1 MLLINHVCIFLQNGT
16 YHVDESPFTI
26 EGLDSV
32 LSQLKRNKT
41 PGDDGIPGELY
52 KWLDNQNRTL
62 LLKAANDCLE
72 VSHIDRKFLSA
83 VVVSIY
89 KKGDSSSLANYRPI
103 SLLSCCYKIV
113 AALVKN
119 RLLAGLDPWLMQTQ
133 YGFRP
138 RKSTSQ
144 AIYLARRLQDH
155 AEKSKSRSTLILLD
169 WEKKF
174 DKVSQDKVGETLK
187 RLMVPSKICNLVASF
202 YEDPQF
208 KVKVGHSSSDWKSQ
222 RSGIRQGCPLS
233 PYLFVLLMGALFSDL
248 KDELRTPRQQEPID
262 GIYFS
267 EVLFADDTLIFGANT
282 RCINVLLH
290 AIERHSHYFG
300 LNLNYDKCINITAN
314 QRVSSVRFSPTGPGQ
329 GKLVPRKNSAVYLG
343 TLLTDSN
350 NNKAEILNRLGD
362 CIATANRMKLFWTKA
377 NTTVKWKIQVFNA
390 IIRSK
395 LLYGLECIQLTAA
408 EISRL
413 DAFQNKS
420 LRRILG
426 KPPTFI
432 DRTETN
438 ERMYAE
444 IRDQH
449 GCHFEKFGDT
459 WRKAK
464 LKFFGHILR
473 CSRADPLSQV
483 TFAADGIHPRHV
495 VYRRPGRPKLD
506 WVIESYKDAFSFL
519 NGQGVLFDPANINHL
534 RQVKEHAILRAF

>member
-1 MLLINHVCIFLQNGT
+1 M
-16 YHVDESPFTI
+16 
-26 EGLDSV
+26 
-32 LSQLKRNKT
+32 
-41 PGDDGIPGELY
+41 
-52 KWLDNQNRTL
+52 
-62 LLKAANDCLE
+62 
-72 VSHIDRKFLSA
+72 
-83 VVVSIY
+83 
-89 KKGDSSSLANYRPI
+89 
-103 SLLSCCYKIV
+103 
-113 AALVKN
+113 
-119 RLLAGLDPWLMQTQ
+119 
-133 YGFRP
+133 
-138 RKSTSQ
+138 
-144 AIYLARRLQDH
+144 
-155 AEKSKSRSTLILLD
+155 
-169 WEKKF
+169 
-174 DKVSQDKVGETLK
+174 
-187 RLMVPSKICNLVASF
+187 VASF

-395 LLYGLECIQLTAA
+395 LLCGLECIQLTAA

-432 DRTETN
+432 DR
-438 ERMYAE
+438 
-444 IRDQH
+444 
-449 GCHFEKFGDT
+449 
-459 WRKAK
+459 
-464 LKFFGHILR
+464 
-473 CSRADPLSQV
+473 
-483 TFAADGIHPRHV
+483 
-495 VYRRPGRPKLD
+495 
-506 WVIESYKDAFSFL
+506 
-519 NGQGVLFDPANINHL
+519 
-534 RQVKEHAILRAF
+534 